1 MKQSNRPMTLTVQ
14 KTWTIER
21 KSLLL
26 EFLFEK
32 LSDWS
37 KSKVKSALS
46 HQLIRVNGSPVSQF
60 NFELRPGMKVEL
72 LRGSNQAMRPNPY
85 VSIHYEDQWLLVIN
99 KQPGILSM
107 QSDHHSFCVKTLLDD
122 YLKRSRQACTAH
134 VVHRLDRETSGL
146 MVFAKSTKVQQV
158 FTNHRHELGTD
169 RRYLAVVSGMMTEE
183 KGTVSSWLKDDKFY
197 FTYSSPTANGGKYAV
212 THFRT
217 LQKSER
223 YSLVELQLET
233 GRKNQIRVHLQD
245 IGHPVVGDYKYGV
258 EGDDPIGRLGLHA
271 FRLNFTHPITGK
283 PMNFETGYPTTFLEV
298 LSTDV

>member
-37 KSKVKSALS
+37 KGKVKSTLS

-146 MVFAKSTKVQQV
+146 MVFAKSTKVQQM
-158 FTNHRHELGTD
+158 FANHWHELVTD
-169 RRYLAVVSGMMTEE
+169 RRYLALVSGMMTEE

-197 FTYSSPTANGGKYAV
+197 FTYSSPTDNGGKYAV

-298 LSTDV
+298 LSIDV

>member
-146 MVFAKSTKVQQV
+146 MVFAKSTKVQQM
-158 FTNHRHELGTD
+158 FANHWHELVTD
-169 RRYLAVVSGMMTEE
+169 RRYLALVSGMMTEE

-197 FTYSSPTANGGKYAV
+197 FTYSSPTDNGGKYAV

-245 IGHPVVGDYKYGV
+245 IGHPVVGDYKYGL

>member
-37 KSKVKSALS
+37 KGKVKSTLS

-146 MVFAKSTKVQQV
+146 MVFAKSTKVQQM
-158 FTNHRHELGTD
+158 FANHWHELVTD
-169 RRYLAVVSGMMTEE
+169 RRYLALVSGMMTEE

-197 FTYSSPTANGGKYAV
+197 FTYSSPTDNGGKYAV

>member
-14 KTWTIER
+14 ETWTIER

-37 KSKVKSALS
+37 KGKVKSALS

-146 MVFAKSTKVQQV
+146 MVFAKSTKVQQM
-158 FTNHRHELGTD
+158 FANHWHELVTD
-169 RRYLAVVSGMMTEE
+169 RRYLALVSGMMTEE

-197 FTYSSPTANGGKYAV
+197 FTYSSPTDNGGKYAV

>member
-72 LRGSNQAMRPNPY
+72 LRGSNQAMRPNQY

-146 MVFAKSTKVQQV
+146 MVFAKSTKVQQM
-158 FTNHRHELGTD
+158 FTNHWHELVTD
-169 RRYLAVVSGMMTEE
+169 RRYLALVSGMMTEE

>member
-146 MVFAKSTKVQQV
+146 MVFAKSTKVQQM
-158 FTNHRHELGTD
+158 FANHWHELVTD
-169 RRYLAVVSGMMTEE
+169 RRYLALVSGMMTEE

-197 FTYSSPTANGGKYAV
+197 FTYSSPTDNGGKYAV

>member
-146 MVFAKSTKVQQV
+146 MVFAKSTKVQQM
-158 FTNHRHELGTD
+158 FTNHWHELVTD
-169 RRYLAVVSGMMTEE
+169 RRYLALVSGMMTEE
-183 KGTVSSWLKDDKFY
+183 KGTVSISVNEL
-197 FTYSSPTANGGKYAV
+197 
-212 THFRT
+212 
-217 LQKSER
+217 
-223 YSLVELQLET
+223 SLVCNHF
-233 GRKNQIRVHLQD
+233 G
-245 IGHPVVGDYKYGV
+245 
-258 EGDDPIGRLGLHA
+258 
-271 FRLNFTHPITGK
+271 
-283 PMNFETGYPTTFLEV
+283 
-298 LSTDV
+298 

>member
-107 QSDHHSFCVKTLLDD
+107 QSDHHSF
-122 YLKRSRQACTAH
+122 
-134 VVHRLDRETSGL
+134 
-146 MVFAKSTKVQQV
+146 
-158 FTNHRHELGTD
+158 
-169 RRYLAVVSGMMTEE
+169 
-183 KGTVSSWLKDDKFY
+183 
-197 FTYSSPTANGGKYAV
+197 
-212 THFRT
+212 
-217 LQKSER
+217 
-223 YSLVELQLET
+223 
-233 GRKNQIRVHLQD
+233 
-245 IGHPVVGDYKYGV
+245 
-258 EGDDPIGRLGLHA
+258 
-271 FRLNFTHPITGK
+271 
-283 PMNFETGYPTTFLEV
+283 
-298 LSTDV
+298 

>member
-146 MVFAKSTKVQQV
+146 MVFAKSTKVQQI
-158 FTNHRHELGTD
+158 FTNHWHELVTD
-169 RRYLAVVSGMMTEE
+169 RRYLALVSGMMTEE

-197 FTYSSPTANGGKYAV
+197 FTYSSPTDNGGKYAV

>member
-37 KSKVKSALS
+37 KGKVKSALS

-146 MVFAKSTKVQQV
+146 MVFAKSTKVQQM
-158 FTNHRHELGTD
+158 FANHWHELVTD
-169 RRYLAVVSGMMTEE
+169 RRYLALVSGMMTEE

-197 FTYSSPTANGGKYAV
+197 FTYSSPTDNGGKYAV

>member
-1 MKQSNRPMTLTVQ
+1 MTLTVQ

-122 YLKRSRQACTAH
+122 YLKRSRQTCTAH

-146 MVFAKSTKVQQV
+146 MVFAKSTKVQQL
-158 FTNHRHELGTD
+158 FSNHWHELVTD
-169 RRYLAVVSGMMTEE
+169 RRYLALVSGMMTEE

-197 FTYSSPTANGGKYAV
+197 FTYSSPTDNGGSM
-212 THFRT
+212 
-217 LQKSER
+217 L
-223 YSLVELQLET
+223 
-233 GRKNQIRVHLQD
+233 
-245 IGHPVVGDYKYGV
+245 
-258 EGDDPIGRLGLHA
+258 
-271 FRLNFTHPITGK
+271 
-283 PMNFETGYPTTFLEV
+283 
-298 LSTDV
+298 